1 MLKRLAVSAWNLFNR
16 VTNGMTLVTGEMAG
30 VAIFLL
36 AVCVVVDVFLR
47 YAFGKP
53 TIWINEAAGYTLLVI
68 TFLGLAYTL
77 RENAH
82 IKVLVVVSRLPSQI
96 QDWMKVISSVVSLIV
111 ISILFKLTWDLF
123 MQSVEGGTTSATMW
137 DVPLAPWQVFIPF
150 GLAVIGVLLICN
162 LYAESKIA
170 LGKSKEAHEESG

>member
-30 VAIFLL
+30 L
-36 AVCVVVDVFLR
+36 AVCLLAFFIGVDIFLR
-47 YAFGKP
+47 YVFGAP

-82 IKVLVVVSRLPSQI
+82 IKVSVVVSRLPSQV
-96 QDWMKVISSVVSLIV
+96 QDWMKVISSAASLIV

-123 MQSVEGGTTSATMW
+123 VISLEKGTTSATMW

-150 GLAVIGVLLICN
+150 GLTVIGLLLICN
-162 LYAESKIA
+162 LYTEIRIA
-170 LGKSKEAHEESG
+170 VRKSKEAHEESG